1 MLGLTLLVAAT
12 ALSACAGPAPS
23 TASADPAAS
32 PQSTAY
38 HVGSRLKQPDVA
50 QPDVSYYGGEQL
62 SHSTDQTIGSAVAHA
77 PATPVPPSP
86 Q

>member
-12 ALSACAGPAPS
+12 ALSACAGPSDP
-23 TASADPAAS
+23 TASSQQAS
-32 PQSTAY
+32 AY
-38 HVGSRLKQPDVA
+38 HVGSRIKQPDVA
-50 QPDVSYYGGEQL
+50 QPNVSYYGGEQL
-62 SHSTDQTIGSAVAHA
+62 SHSTDQTIGSAIAHA